1 MHDTKNV
8 GYARIQHFWDLNAT
22 CTFLHSQA
30 LSLPTQGSIVFR
42 RAPMSNIR
50 GGLDELRHLGVEKC
64 LWDSTKKLLK
74 IEEFDYEF
82 REKSHSPPTQ
92 KCQTP
97 PWRVGSLDNML
108 RNCIDADWSAPSS
121 SIQLFRWGRCQT
133 TTETEENFRTRL

>member
-8 GYARIQHFWDLNAT
+8 GYTHIQHFWDLNAT

-50 GGLDELRHLGVEKC
+50 GGLDEWRHLGVEKC
-64 LWDSTKKLLK
+64 LWDSTKKLLE
-74 IEEFDYEF
+74 IEKFDYEF
-82 REKSHSPPTQ
+82 REQCHSPPTQ
-92 KCQTP
+92 KGQTP
-97 PWRVGSLDNML
+97 PWRVGGLDNML
-108 RNCIDADWSAPSS
+108 WSCIYTDWSKPSS